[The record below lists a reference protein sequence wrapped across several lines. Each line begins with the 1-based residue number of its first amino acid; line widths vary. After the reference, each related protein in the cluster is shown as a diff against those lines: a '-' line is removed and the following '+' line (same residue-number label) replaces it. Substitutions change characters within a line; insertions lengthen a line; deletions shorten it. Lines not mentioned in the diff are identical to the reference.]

1 MPKSFLQN
9 DVDIRRGAYG
19 LYRLCPDLFTRKLK
33 LDQLLVGG
41 ANRYS
46 AATHARLT
54 GDLRRPSTPIAAS
67 AHAELLR
74 AYRKIGDAIFRPE
87 QFELTAYYKWA
98 RECMKL
104 YGRYFSHTA
113 PQDIVHKARSFA
125 RMFEGGRSS
134 VQDRHESRA
143 GAAVEVRRVKF
154 SDCYEIVDGHHRLS
168 LAVVQGLHHYPC
180 SILPT
185 EGALTPMQ
193 ELVMD
198 CEWMFGKRSLCQP
211 ISAPE
216 LERWRAQRKCTDRLQ
231 MILTWLARNSISSGC
246 FLDIGS
252 SYGWF
257 VAEMSKRGFQSLG
270 IDRDAAV
277 CRVGQL
283 AYGIDRSANIVEDA
297 ATFLASQPR
306 RYDVVCCL
314 SVLHHFVLGDEAIS
328 AAEFIK
334 LVDKV
339 TGSVLF
345 LDTGECHERDFSRSL
360 DGWSADNIR
369 SWLQDHTTFSTIE
382 ILGADGDGEGT
393 LQGRYGRHLFACS
406 RTR

>member
-1 MPKSFLQN
+1 MRKY
-9 DVDIRRGAYG
+9 DIDIRRGAYG
-19 LYRLCPDLFTRKLK
+19 LYRLCPYLFTRKLK
-33 LDQLLVGG
+33 LDHLLVGG
-41 ANRYS
+41 ASRYS

-54 GDLRRPSTPIAAS
+54 GDLRRPSTPIAVS

-74 AYRKIGDAIFRPE
+74 AYREIGDDIFRPE
-87 QFELTAYYKWA
+87 QFELTKYYKWA
-98 RECMKL
+98 RECIEL

-113 PQDIVHKARSFA
+113 PQDIMHKARSFA
-125 RMFEGGRSS
+125 RMFDGERSS

-143 GAAVEVRRVKF
+143 ETTVEVRQIKF

-168 LAVVQGLHHYPC
+168 LAVVQGLREYPC

-198 CEWMFGKRSLCQP
+198 CEWMLGKRTLCQP
-211 ISAPE
+211 IATPE
-216 LERWRAQRKCTDRLQ
+216 LQQWRAQRKCTDRLQ
-231 MILTWLARNSISSGC
+231 MMLAWLARNGISSGS

-257 VAEMSKRGFQSLG
+257 VAEMSKRGFQSFG

-283 AYGIDRSANIVEDA
+283 AYEIDQSVNIVADA
-297 ATFLASQPR
+297 VTFLTSGSR

-314 SVLHHFVLGDEAIS
+314 SVLHHFVLGEETIS
-328 AAEFIK
+328 AAKFIK
-334 LVDKV
+334 LVDNV
-339 TGSVLF
+339 TTAVMF
-345 LDTGECHERDFSRSL
+345 LDTGECHERDFGRSL

-382 ILGADGDGEGT
+382 ILGADADGEGA
-393 LQGRYGRHLFACS
+393 LQRRYGRHLFACS